1 MGWVTPS
8 IWAFSHRDAI
18 GFQNDGSLGAIFLL
32 VAFRR
37 IRETHESEIRA
48 YQQMIMTAL
57 AQLPKM
63 IVVLDRTRSFNASA
77 LPEVERPAYLR
88 NIEVLQLSVERTEE
102 IIRNVG
108 EWIGDLEARL
118 RRISWAEI
126 ALVIVATAQWGFG
139 SNLLKG
145 V

>member
-1 MGWVTPS
+1 
-8 IWAFSHRDAI
+8 
-18 GFQNDGSLGAIFLL
+18 
-32 VAFRR
+32 
-37 IRETHESEIRA
+37 
-48 YQQMIMTAL
+48 MIMTAL